1 MATVLCVVG
10 PTASGKTKMGVAL
23 AQRFNGEVVSVD
35 SMQLYCGMEVG
46 TAAPTLE
53 EMAGIPHHMVG
64 IAAPTE
70 NWSVAKYVAEADKRV
85 QDILARGKLPVLVG
99 GTGLYLD
106 SLVRGIDFAAGE
118 QGGELRLKLQERL
131 AKEGAEALLNELRAI
146 DPEAAGK
153 LHLKDEKRI
162 VRALEV
168 YYETGRTITEHDAET
183 KKQPPRYDALY
194 IGLDFESRDDLRAR
208 IDKRVE
214 QMVELGLLEEV
225 EALLASDADRRATAW
240 QAIGYK
246 QFLAVAEGKA
256 SVAEAIEE
264 VKLRSRQYAKRQ
276 LTWLRR
282 NENIFWVRWE
292 KEPNFPAGLQK
303 ATEYLLQ
310 NGLR

>member
-1 MATVLCVVG
+1 MPTVLCVVG

-35 SMQLYCGMEVG
+35 SMQLYRGMEVG

-53 EMAGIPHHMVG
+53 EMEGIPHHMVG

-118 QGGELRLKLQERL
+118 QGGELRLKLQQRL
-131 AKEGAEALLNELRAI
+131 ANEGAETLLAELQNI
-146 DPEAAGK
+146 DPDAAAK

-183 KKQPPRYDALY
+183 RKNPPRYDALY
-194 IGLDFESRDDLRAR
+194 IGLDFEDREDLRTR

-225 EALLASDADRRATAW
+225 ERLLASDTDRRATAW

-246 QFLAVAEGKA
+246 QFL
-256 SVAEAIEE
+256 SVADGTATVEEALEE

-310 NGLR
+310 CGLR